1 MLCHTRFASFA
12 ERKALEEKET
22 LPSLSQ
28 LTPQEIAPKE
38 LTAVVDQEPAS
49 TLSEAQERPV
59 SQSSLAE
66 QVNLTVG
73 PFKIEASRKNRR
85 CNITH
90 GETIE
95 TAFIKISEKTCGGE
109 VEFKRINERSF
120 DCGAWNLLVQF
131 SEAFRGALLMTFK
144 SWGVTI
150 RFLE

>member
-1 MLCHTRFASFA
+1 MVSLGI
-12 ERKALEEKET
+12 KALEEIET
-22 LPSLSQ
+22 FPSLSQ

-95 TAFIKISEKTCGGE
+95 TAFIKISEKTCGVE

-131 SEAFRGALLMTFK
+131 SEASRGALLMTFK
-144 SWGVTI
+144 NWGVTI
-150 RFLE
+150 RVLE